1 MIRRPPRSTLFP
13 YTTLFRSGCRVEF
26 TQEGVIGTG
35 VGEDVEIRQHACAI
49 DRDVESTLARGGEA
63 HFDEVQTHQIRVARR
78 ETAESVVECRR
89 PADALVHCGWRRV
102 GDAGE

>member
-49 DRDVESTLARGGEA
+49 DRDVGSTLARAGDTR
-63 HFDEVQTHQIRVARR
+63 FDRMQTYPIRDARR

-89 PADALVHCGWRRV
+89 PADALVHCGWRPV
-102 GDAGE
+102 G